1 MYVSRFECQWIRYAV
16 QQQAFKIKSTKSTA
30 RSLGKSLLKL
40 QIIIPR
46 TGVVLQFTKT
56 AIFTA
61 KPMKKYL
68 AVHFFQFVDRK
79 VVGPMSKLYLLA
91 GNKNQFSNFFFL
103 HKIKMSKERISI
115 L

>member
-46 TGVVLQFTKT
+46 TGVVLQFTKA

-61 KPMKKYL
+61 KPMKKHL
-68 AVHFFQFVDRK
+68 AVHFFFQFVDRK

-91 GNKNQFSNFFFL
+91 GHKNQVSNFFSC
-103 HKIKMSKERISI
+103 IK
-115 L
+115 